1 MSSHFSLRW
10 MCLLVVALAAVP
22 ASAEDVAQY
31 REFPLGSTVMSVSD
45 ITGSRASDLKTV
57 HARPALLQE
66 LAWSPRYSARGA
78 TPDVDPV
85 REIVFT
91 FYNDQLS
98 RIAVH
103 YDRARTA
110 GLTHAD
116 MVRALTQVYGPPLV
130 PTSRVAGR
138 GPMAPADVVT
148 PIAQW
153 ESGDDTIVSLHWS
166 DYRAGFGLI
175 VMSQRLDDL
184 ARSASV
190 TAVALDVREAP
201 MREAA
206 RQKKEADDRQA
217 ADDKTRAT
225 NIGAFRP

>member
-10 MCLLVVALAAVP
+10 MCLLVVALAVVP

-45 ITGSRASDLKTV
+45 LTGSHASDLKTV

-66 LAWSPRYSARGA
+66 LAWSPRYGTGRALA
-78 TPDVDPV
+78 DVDPV

-153 ESGDDTIVSLHWS
+153 ASGDTTVSLHWS

-190 TAVALDVREAP
+190 TAIALDVREAP

>member
-1 MSSHFSLRW
+1 MS
-10 MCLLVVALAAVP
+10 
-22 ASAEDVAQY
+22 
-31 REFPLGSTVMSVSD
+31 
-45 ITGSRASDLKTV
+45 
-57 HARPALLQE
+57 
-66 LAWSPRYSARGA
+66 
-78 TPDVDPV
+78 
-85 REIVFT
+85 
-91 FYNDQLS
+91 
-98 RIAVH
+98 
-103 YDRARTA
+103 
-110 GLTHAD
+110 
-116 MVRALTQVYGPPLV
+116 
-130 PTSRVAGR
+130 
-138 GPMAPADVVT
+138 PADVVT

-153 ESGDDTIVSLHWS
+153 ASGDTTVSLHWS

-190 TAVALDVREAP
+190 TAIALDVREAP